1 MKKVGATRDNER
13 SWAIDLI
20 SRINSGAIVC
30 KEDSM
35 IQHAGGEMGLSTGS
49 GSLFPDVLLFGDKG
63 KTRVLQGWELKYPD
77 TPIDDR
83 ELFINAVKKAELLGV
98 NSFLLWNVSVAQLYV
113 KNEESGKYEL
123 LKEWDDLKHITKR
136 SEVAY
141 SMAEINQVLESILKD
156 LEYYFRNGTL
166 RTEKILNSIVNE
178 QMLSL
183 AFNNIEDCAHSLKN
197 ASAKDSDFND
207 EVLLW
212 WETEGLSYGRKAD
225 RWIELSRLAII
236 SLMNKLIFANILK
249 KYNSHAQMIDQVNDS
264 LTIEECL
271 DILNEISEKCD
282 FYNIFE
288 EKPGERYI
296 DAATLKVLTNF
307 NDYIMNLDFNSYS
320 DRLLEELLS
329 IVVTRSKRK
338 VAGQFSTPKELAM
351 ILTSLTMTDKSSR
364 ISDPCCG
371 TGTIVK
377 AAYDL
382 KLVSGIDSS
391 DAIDQIW
398 AGDKFRYPLQ
408 FAMLALSSPEN
419 LGKQINIYKD
429 DVFNLNASHKV
440 ELHSPVSKETYE
452 VDLGEFDAVVSN
464 LPFVQQETLAELNS
478 EAITFIEELNEA
490 FNGRSD
496 LYAYIALKIDEILSE
511 KGTAGLI
518 VSNSWL
524 GTEFGEKF
532 FDELKKRYHI
542 KYILTSGK
550 GRWFQNADVV
560 TNIIVL
566 EKGNTSPERKVNFI
580 TLKKTL
586 QEIVGDEE
594 KEQQFENVSTMVA
607 KIRRDMSSDLYE
619 SNSYSYNEIEGLNK
633 LGVIKNALFAD
644 CNWLF
649 DFKDKL
655 VPLTDFF
662 NVKRGERRGWNPLF
676 YPRNH
681 NIEPEYIVPVMK
693 KLNTSSYIMNLSASI
708 EGFSCSRTI
717 EELEGLDHTG
727 ALEWIKS
734 FETVKNGSGVL
745 LTKGLAKKNVHWYE
759 MPLKSSFDIGLLIN
773 PDERLFFS
781 KAPQPV
787 FFDQRLTGLVRK
799 NPKDDLDILAALLN
813 SIVGIYYIEAIGFGR
828 GLGVLDLNKNK
839 VEDRFKMLNPSLI
852 SDQHK
857 LIILDM
863 YRELEKRQVMPLL
876 QEIQQ
881 KDRFD
886 FDMAVLKAYGLE
898 KQYDN
903 IKNSLMQL
911 FAIRKSV
918 R

>member
-1 MKKVGATRDNER
+1 MKKVGATRENER

-20 SRINSGAIVC
+20 SKINSGAIVC
-30 KEDSM
+30 KEDSI

-63 KTRVLQGWELKYPD
+63 KTSVLQGWELKYPD
-77 TPIDDR
+77 TPITDQ
-83 ELFINAVKKAELLGV
+83 ELFKNAVQKAKLLGV

-113 KNEESGKYEL
+113 NNEKNGKYEL
-123 LKEWDDLKHITKR
+123 LKEWDNLKHITKR

-141 SMAEINQVLESILKD
+141 NMAEINQVLESILKD

-166 RTEKILNSIVNE
+166 RTEKIFNSIVNE

-183 AFNNIEDCAHSLKN
+183 AFNNIENCANSLKK
-197 ASAKDSDFND
+197 ASTIDSNFYD
-207 EVLLW
+207 EVILW
-212 WETEGLSYGRKAD
+212 WETEGLSYGKGAD

-249 KYNSHAQMIDQVNDS
+249 KYNSHAQIINQFNDS
-264 LTIEECL
+264 CTIEECL
-271 DILNEISEKCD
+271 ATFNEISEKCD

-296 DAATLKVLTNF
+296 DTATFKVLTNF
-307 NDYIMNLDFNSYS
+307 NDYILNLDFNNYS
-320 DRLLEELLS
+320 DSLLEELLS

-338 VAGQFSTPKELAM
+338 VAGQFSTPQELAM

-382 KLVSGIDSS
+382 KVVSGIDSS
-391 DAIDQIW
+391 EAIEQIW

-429 DVFNLNASHKV
+429 DVFNLNASYKV
-440 ELHSPVSKETYE
+440 ELHSPISKGTFE
-452 VDLGEFDAVVSN
+452 VELGEFDAVVSN
-464 LPFVQQETLAELNS
+464 LPFVQQEILAELNS
-478 EAITFIEELNEA
+478 EAITFVEELNET
-490 FNGRSD
+490 FDGRSD

-532 FDELKKRYHI
+532 FDELKDRYHI
-542 KYILTSGK
+542 KYIVTSGK

-566 EKGNTSPERKVNFI
+566 EKGNTSIERKVNFI
-580 TLKKTL
+580 TLKKTI
-586 QEIVGDEE
+586 QEIVGDGE

-607 KIRRDMSSDLYE
+607 KIRRNISSGLYE
-619 SNSYSYNEIEGLNK
+619 SNSYSYDEIESLNK

-644 CNWLF
+644 CSWLF
-649 DFKDKL
+649 DFEDKL
-655 VPLTDFF
+655 VPLTNFF

-676 YPRNH
+676 YPKNH
-681 NIEPEYIVPVMK
+681 NIEPDYIAPVMK
-693 KLNTSSYIMNLSASI
+693 KLDTSSYIMNLSASI
-708 EGFSCSRTI
+708 QGFSCTKTI
-717 EELEGLDHTG
+717 EELEELNHTG
-727 ALEWIKS
+727 ALDWIKS
-734 FETVKNGSGVL
+734 FETVKNGNGEL
-745 LTKGLAKKNVHWYE
+745 LTKSLAKKNVHWYE

-799 NPKDDLDILAALLN
+799 NPQDNLDLLVAVLN
-813 SIVGIYYIEAIGFGR
+813 SIIGIYYIEAIGFGR

-839 VEDRFKMLNPSLI
+839 IENKFKMLNPSLI
-852 SDQHK
+852 SDKDK
-857 LIILDM
+857 LIILNL

-881 KDRFD
+881 RDRYD
-886 FDMAVLKAYGLE
+886 FDMAVLKAFGLE
-898 KQYDN
+898 KYFDN
-903 IKNSLMQL
+903 IRNSLVQL
-911 FAIRKSV
+911 FRIRKSV